1 ISNTEQPLTKRKV
14 SPRFVSKFSV
24 QTFVDKDAELGIGV
38 RVGHFATVHSNVKV
52 GNNVRIEDG
61 CRIYEGCEIGDYSI
75 VGPNAVLRPHSKL
88 GHHTIFGTLSCCEG
102 HTSIGDY
109 TTIHAQ
115 CQLNER

>member
-1 ISNTEQPLTKRKV
+1 MDPAQEVPTSPYSTCSAQGSHAPPETSSTDSRGRITVATATKISNTEQPLTKRKV

-61 CRIYEGCEIGDYSI
+61 CRIYEGCEIGDY
-75 VGPNAVLRPHSKL
+75 
-88 GHHTIFGTLSCCEG
+88 
-102 HTSIGDY
+102 
-109 TTIHAQ
+109 
-115 CQLNER
+115 